1 MKGKYTQISSI
12 ELNSLLKIKS
22 CVKFNIK
29 TFILAIV
36 DKKNTTITCTNMLE
50 HHIDII
56 YIKSYCSKY
65 LKGCRKIQ
73 KNNWVLLA
81 LNALS

>member
-1 MKGKYTQISSI
+1 
-12 ELNSLLKIKS
+12 
-22 CVKFNIK
+22 
-29 TFILAIV
+29 
-36 DKKNTTITCTNMLE
+36 MLE